1 MRNIWTIAIREYK
14 AYYSSFTIYLFAFF
28 ILLVIGGVVTASLLM
43 TVNSFGSTPPPGVQV
58 ITGPLIFMLIF
69 ACPAFTMKLI
79 SEETRLGTLELL
91 LTSPIRDYEMV
102 LGKWLGSF
110 MFVLTLIAVT
120 WVYPIMLNFIIDPGI
135 DQGPLVSGYLGLILA
150 AGAFLAIGIA
160 LSSLFANQVASY
172 ITTFGVI
179 VFFWWIMGILG
190 QASSGTLSTIF
201 QYLDMASHYYNQ
213 FYRGVLQMSSVV
225 FYISLTAVALV
236 LGTVSVESR
245 RWR

>member
-1 MRNIWTIAIREYK
+1 MRNIWTIASREYK
-14 AYYSSFTIYLFAFF
+14 AYYSSFTVYLFAFF
-28 ILLVIGGVVTASLLM
+28 ILLVIGGVVTASLLL
-43 TVNSFGSTPPPGVQV
+43 TINSFGSTPPPGVQV

-69 ACPAFTMKLI
+69 ACPAFTMRLI

-91 LTSPIRDYEMV
+91 LTAPIRDYELV

-110 MFVLTLIAVT
+110 LFVLTLISIT
-120 WVYPIMLNFIIDPGI
+120 WIYPILLNLIITPGI
-135 DQGPLVSGYLGLILA
+135 DQGPLISGYLGLILA
-150 AGAFLAIGIA
+150 AGAFLAIGLA

-190 QASSGTLSTIF
+190 QASSGNLSTIF

-213 FYRGVLQMSSVV
+213 FYQGVLQLSSVV
-225 FYISLTAVALV
+225 FYLSMTAVALV
-236 LGTVSVESR
+236 FGTVSVETR